1 MDKRPK
7 PPIKVV
13 LCSGGGTCCPVVT
26 IYDDITV
33 ITGDP
38 GHGEMDMTNAQ
49 FRELIKKAK
58 EGAFDD

>member
-1 MDKRPK
+1 MEKLPNPPK
-7 PPIKVV
+7 QVV

-26 IYDDITV
+26 VNDDTV
-33 ITGDP
+33 TITGDP